1 MDNSPIYSPKLI
13 EPGVKYF
20 LTKTLKDCQTFKNRH
35 ETILFNFYMFV
46 LFFLVFGGF
55 LYYHYKGKLTPYDL
69 ELKNRKKQEYII
81 SKLQQIAYLRKN
93 QGIITSLPQW

>member
-69 ELKNRKKQEYII
+69 ELKNRKKIEKNKNILYQNYN
-81 SKLQQIAYLRKN
+81 KLHIYVKIREL
-93 QGIITSLPQW
+93 